1 MEAEFEDLK
10 SAITEKTVLRSPNF
24 ELQFILQTD
33 ASARGVSAVLSQVFG
48 GEGEKPVAFFQEV
61 KWSII
66 EIEEECLAVILS
78 IQHFAVDLI
87 SQKFILKIALQQ
99 LHTMANSKQQLMRWS
114 LTFSCTSLM
123 RSITLD
129 TNTPMRTDFQGRNTG
144 SLRLK
149 KWRKCQGKHSRKP
162 ATLTELL

>member
-10 SAITEKTVLRSPNF
+10 SAITDKTVLRSPNF
-24 ELQFILQTD
+24 ELRFILQTD

-48 GEGEKPVAFFQEV
+48 GEGEKPVAFSQEV

-87 SQKFILKIALQQ
+87 SFKDYPATTAHNGEQQ
-99 LHTMANSKQQLMRWS
+99 TTTNEMVPHIQLYEFDAEHHS
-114 LTFSCTSLM
+114 GHKHS
-123 RSITLD
+123 
-129 TNTPMRTDFQGRNTG
+129 NATDFQGRNTG

-162 ATLTELL
+162 ATLTELLW